1 MKAIPVITILAWPIF
16 GAGAVAA
23 WNAEL
28 WPLTVLLVLAAS
40 ICANSTILTMHEA
53 VHMLLSPNQRLN
65 NLGGIISGTVTLTPM
80 NLFRVVHNS
89 HHGMIGTEQDLEFW
103 PYVNTHSKRW
113 HRVLAAFTELTIAPL
128 YYFVMFTR
136 AIFIGNMS
144 PRIWRRCWRDVAIMV
159 VPLAMTLYLVA
170 TNGWWTEFVIAYLI
184 PMLLASNMQS
194 WRRLT
199 EHVGLYGD
207 NELSLTRTIIP
218 TNPIEKFYCLVML
231 NENYHAPHHKKAS
244 IKWTDL
250 PEATMV
256 IHDSRPDLRPLFFPS
271 YLKAIPC
278 MLKELHDPRIGKQ
291 WLVWSSSI
299 AEQLSPLDAPDGR
312 SNGRMRN

>member
-1 MKAIPVITILAWPIF
+1 MKTMPLITIIAWPIF
-16 GAGAVAA
+16 GAGAIAA
-23 WNAEL
+23 WNAGL
-28 WPLTVLLVLAAS
+28 WPITCVLVFAAS

-53 VHMLLSPNQRLN
+53 VHMLLSPNQKMN
-65 NLGGIISGTVTLTPM
+65 NLGGIISGSVTLTPM

-89 HHGMIGTEQDLEFW
+89 HHGMIGTENDLEFW
-103 PYVNTHSKRW
+103 PYVNKSSKQW
-113 HRVLAAFTELTIAPL
+113 HRVLAALTELTIAPL

-136 AIFIGNMS
+136 AIFIGKMS
-144 PRIWRRCWRDVAIMV
+144 ERARRRCWRDVAIMV
-159 VPLAMTLYLVA
+159 VPLAVTLYVVA
-170 TNGWWTEFVIAYLI
+170 INDWWAEFLIAYLI
-184 PMLLASNMQS
+184 PVLLAANMQS

-218 TNPIEKFYCLVML
+218 TNRIEKFYCRIML

-256 IHDSRPDLRPLFFPS
+256 IHDSRPDLRSLFFSS
-271 YLKAIPC
+271 YLGAIPY
-278 MLKELHDPRIGKQ
+278 MLKELRDPRIGKQ
-291 WLVWSSSI
+291 WL
-299 AEQLSPLDAPDGR
+299 Q
-312 SNGRMRN
+312 